1 MHLRDANN
9 LLLELLK
16 LLVQVAALVG
26 GVGGVGRLN
35 GKFRHALEHDR
46 NLLRSTLSRLNHGDG
61 IARIADGLAQA
72 LNVLRHPSGNG
83 QACGII
89 LGVVDALAG

>member
-9 LLLELLK
+9 LLLELLE

-35 GKFRHALEHDR
+35 GKLGHALQHDR
-46 NLLRSTLSRLNHGDG
+46 DLLGCALSRLNHGDG
-61 IARIADGLAQA
+61 IARIADGLAQT

-83 QACGII
+83 QACGIV